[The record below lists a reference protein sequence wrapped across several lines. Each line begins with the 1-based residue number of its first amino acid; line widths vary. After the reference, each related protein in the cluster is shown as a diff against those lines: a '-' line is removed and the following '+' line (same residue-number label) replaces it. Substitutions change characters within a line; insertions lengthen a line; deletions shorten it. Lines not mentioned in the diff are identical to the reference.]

1 MKKTANRILTVLL
14 TTLSLTSCGLMEM
27 DTEEL
32 VAVGMSLGRDS
43 LYIMVG
49 DQLELTPV
57 FTPDTVTQSG
67 ILWTTSDDDIL
78 AVSDGVFTALRPGW
92 AQVRA
97 ENISYMLEDSCMVC
111 VMPRWE
117 TTGREYPYEM
127 LVYADVTVGGQPF
140 NPETMMLAAF
150 VDDELRGTGQ
160 LMEWKGKNYVRFRV
174 GSEMRGT
181 DSGGNNEEVSFRVY
195 YRRELRYAVFPQ
207 SLEYDGE
214 AHGTLSNLYKLS
226 I

>member
-1 MKKTANRILTVLL
+1 M
-14 TTLSLTSCGLMEM
+14 TLSLTSCGLMEM

-32 VAVGMSLGRDS
+32 VAVGMKLDRDS

-49 DQLELTPV
+49 DQLELTPI
-57 FTPDTVTQSG
+57 FSPDTVTQSG
-67 ILWTTSDDDIL
+67 ILWTTSDEDVL
-78 AVSDGVFTALRPGW
+78 AVSGGVYTAVSPGW

-97 ENISYMLEDSCMVC
+97 VNTSYMLEDSCMVC

-117 TTGREYPYEM
+117 TTGREFPYEM

-150 VDDELRGTGQ
+150 VDDDLRGTGQ
-160 LMEWKGKNYVRFRV
+160 LLEWKGKSYVRFRV

-181 DSGGNNEEVSFRVY
+181 DSGGNNEVVSFRVY
-195 YRRELRYAVFPQ
+195 YRREHRYDVFPQ
-207 SLEYDGE
+207 SLDYDGE